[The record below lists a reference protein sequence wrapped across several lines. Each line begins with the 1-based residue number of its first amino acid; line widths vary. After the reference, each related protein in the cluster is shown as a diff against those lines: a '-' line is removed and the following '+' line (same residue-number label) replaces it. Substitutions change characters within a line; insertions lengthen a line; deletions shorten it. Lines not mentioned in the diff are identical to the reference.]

1 MNRWIKALCTP
12 PLMALAA
19 LLMFVEEVLWES
31 AKRLM
36 ALLGRLP
43 LIRSIEAWIAALPP
57 YGAAAVFLLPGILL
71 LPVKISALWL
81 MAHGHALLGVQVII
95 GAKLAGTAL
104 VARIFTLT
112 KPQLMT
118 LHWFAVVHDF
128 INKWRTRLYGWVKSS
143 QAWQRLQEWRHAVHA
158 WWGRFRRHW
167 KPGRIGRRFR
177 AIQRR
182 HRRAAFHH

>member
-1 MNRWIKALCTP
+1 MRAFLKSLLTP

-19 LLMFVEEVLWES
+19 LLMFVEEVIWEG

-36 ALLGRLP
+36 AVLGKLP
-43 LIRSIEAWIAALPP
+43 VIRNIEAWIARLPP
-57 YGAAAVFLLPGILL
+57 YGAAVFFLLPGLCL

-81 MAHGHALLGVQVII
+81 IAHGHALLGIELI
-95 GAKLAGTAL
+95 CAAKLIGTVL
-104 VARIFTLT
+104 VARIFVLT

-118 LHWFAVVHDF
+118 LGWFAAVYAF
-128 INKWRTRLYGWVKSS
+128 ITKWRNVLYVWVHAS
-143 QAWQRLQEWRHAVHA
+143 AVWLRLQALRAAVRA
-158 WWGRFRRHW
+158 WWTETSRHW

-182 HRRAAFHH
+182 QRRAAFR

>member
-1 MNRWIKALCTP
+1 MRALLKSVLTP

-19 LLMFVEEVLWES
+19 LLMFIEEVIWEG

-43 LIRSIEAWIAALPP
+43 VIRAAEERIAHLPP
-57 YGAAAVFLLPGILL
+57 YGAAALFLLPGLCL
-71 LPVKISALWL
+71 LPVKIAALWL
-81 MAHGHALLGVQVII
+81 ISHGYILFGLQTICI
-95 GAKLAGTAL
+95 AKLTGTVL
-104 VARIFTLT
+104 VARIFVLT

-118 LHWFAVVHDF
+118 LGWFAVMYEFITRWRNTLYAWVH
-128 INKWRTRLYGWVKSS
+128 TSVV
-143 QAWQRLQEWRHAVHA
+143 WQRLQALRAALRA
-158 WWGRFRRHW
+158 WLSALRRHW

-182 HRRAAFHH
+182 QRRAAFR